1 MSYVISY
8 ISYLTHILYVVC
20 VCVRVCVCVCVRVR
34 VQGRRK
40 GLRGREEGGS
50 MPSTHTHTHTVT
62 HKEESRDRVVSR
74 GPGVTVTC
82 DTRGNLGP
90 CTVINQ
96 GEGVSEGVRE

>member
-1 MSYVISY
+1 VSEGVSESYHVIC
-8 ISYLTHILYVVC
+8 HILYLISHSYLIC
-20 VCVRVCVCVCVRVR
+20 RVRVRVRVR

-96 GEGVSEGVRE
+96 GEWVSEE